1 MPMKSPR
8 RALSHG
14 PLASASAEAKGMAYG
29 FMGVLVFSL
38 TLPATREAVT
48 FLDPVFVGL
57 GRSVVAAVLAA
68 VILLLMRQRFP
79 SRTQIKSLI
88 LVAAGVVVG
97 FPLLS
102 AWAMTRVPASHGA
115 IMLGILPLATALAG
129 TLRTGDRPSP
139 GFWMAG
145 IVGSALVVAFA
156 LSSGSGRLQFA
167 DLALLGA
174 VFAAALGYA
183 EGARLSR
190 SLDGWRVI
198 CWALVLAAPFLVV
211 PVVIAVLAHG
221 LSASPAAW
229 LGFGYVS
236 LMSQFLGFFVWY
248 KGLTL
253 GGVARVSQL
262 QLLQPF
268 LTVLASAL
276 LLGEIITTTMLIFAL
291 AVVATVAIGRRMAI
305 RRSTVEQQY

>member
-1 MPMKSPR
+1 MKSLR
-8 RALSHG
+8 RMLSHG
-14 PLASASAEAKGMAYG
+14 RLASASAETKGMAYG
-29 FMGVLVFSL
+29 FLGVLVFSL
-38 TLPATREAVT
+38 TLPATRAAVA

-57 GRSVVAAVLAA
+57 GRSVAAAVLAA
-68 VILLLMRQRFP
+68 AILLLTRQRFP
-79 SRTQIKSLI
+79 SRPQIKSLV

-129 TLRTGDRPSP
+129 ALRAGDRPSL
-139 GFWMAG
+139 GFWMTGMA
-145 IVGSALVVAFA
+145 GSALVVAFA
-156 LSSGSGRLQFA
+156 LGSGAGRLQIA

-198 CWALVLAAPFLVV
+198 CWALVLAAPFLAI
-211 PVVIAVLAHG
+211 PVVIVALAHG

-229 LGFGYVS
+229 LSFGYVS

-248 KGLTL
+248 KGLAL

-268 LTVLASAL
+268 LTVLAAAL
-276 LLGEIITTTMLIFAL
+276 FLGEKITATMLIFVL
-291 AVVATVAIGRRMAI
+291 AVVATVAIGKRMAI
-305 RRSTVEQQY
+305 QRATVEQQC